1 MFITYDIR
9 ISNAS
14 YLFVP
19 PPPLLAEEVEDLA
32 TKPSARNLRQ
42 NAKKAWWQHD
52 HWRLAAET
60 LGPKKKGR
68 CRPKSEPPST
78 HESRPQKLRS
88 RTSHSLTAIYSLS
101 PLKCPRSRQAVMP
114 GLRVQQDIIVAYP
127 SDLWLI
133 TSSLAFGSWL
143 FGPFWH
149 ANSHRFSF
157 GGPDRNAPA
166 RAAATV
172 LARMLVR
179 CLMIS
184 LWVPCGRMLT
194 RKSRQHSP
202 SGKLLQLH
210 WLLCQQHPFPRH
222 NRRTRQPVGSL
233 IGRTHSHMCWCSL
246 DWKKLPK
253 AAPVLS

>member
-1 MFITYDIR
+1 MFITYGIR

-19 PPPLLAEEVEDLA
+19 PPPPGGGGGRPSYQAIRQ
-32 TKPSARNLRQ
+32 KP
-42 NAKKAWWQHD
+42 
-52 HWRLAAET
+52 AAECKESMMAT
-60 LGPKKKGR
+60 WPLKANCWNSGTKKKGR

-78 HESRPQKLRS
+78 HKSRPQKLRS

-133 TSSLAFGSWL
+133 TSSLAFASGL

-149 ANSHRFSF
+149 ANSHRLSF
-157 GGPDRNAPA
+157 RGPDRNAPA

-184 LWVPCGRMLT
+184 LWVLFGRMLT

-222 NRRTRQPVGSL
+222 NGRTRQTVGRL
-233 IGRTHSHMCWCSL
+233 IGRAHSGMCWCSL